1 MQKDDP
7 DLDRSCTLPPN
18 CLSLDKLRDRAA
30 RRTHGKKSAPK
41 SALGPAVHIHNHFD
55 NPLGTAGAGPAR
67 HGLKRAHSLMSDNS
81 EDSNDDESLPLTDVL
96 RELDNKYPKLKLLQ
110 YESALEEQ
118 GSSCH

>member
-1 MQKDDP
+1 
-7 DLDRSCTLPPN
+7 
-18 CLSLDKLRDRAA
+18 
-30 RRTHGKKSAPK
+30 
-41 SALGPAVHIHNHFD
+41 
-55 NPLGTAGAGPAR
+55 
-67 HGLKRAHSLMSDNS
+67 MSDNS